1 MSRGYKWL
9 FVDYTILVLSPSLL
23 LCLHL
28 GMSLFTEQRCFF
40 KYFSV
45 SRPLSSGAVAV
56 SLAVPPL
63 PQPPVLLP
71 PGWRHSPPSL
81 LLLPLPHLPH
91 SLWLLSRLWPQSPGH
106 SLKTIIPPGTRPRL
120 HTGISPYTTVLYKG
134 LAYTQYT
141 HFLWV
146 VLCVWLCTNTTEWL
160 SHTFTLTPF
169 FTGVFSWS
177 YCLGWRSLCQG
188 SKGRLQVN

>member
-1 MSRGYKWL
+1 MVISCQGGINGSLWIIPFWFSALHCCFAFTLVCRYSLNK
-9 FVDYTILVLSPSLL
+9 DASSNILLPPPPPP
-23 LCLHL
+23 C
-28 GMSLFTEQRCFF
+28 
-40 KYFSV
+40 
-45 SRPLSSGAVAV
+45 SGAVAV

-91 SLWLLSRLWPQSPGH
+91 SLWLLSCLWPQSPGH

-120 HTGISPYTTVLYKG
+120 HRGLYPYTTVLYKG
-134 LAYTQYT
+134 TQYT

-160 SHTFTLTPF
+160 SHTFTVSENTPF
-169 FTGVFSWS
+169 F
-177 YCLGWRSLCQG
+177 YRCLQLVLLPWLKESVPRF
-188 SKGRLQVN
+188 

>member
-1 MSRGYKWL
+1 MALCGLYHSGSQPFIVALPSPWYVVIHWTKMLLQIFFCFPPPQLWGSCCLTCRPS
-9 FVDYTILVLSPSLL
+9 SPS
-23 LCLHL
+23 
-28 GMSLFTEQRCFF
+28 T
-40 KYFSV
+40 
-45 SRPLSSGAVAV
+45 SS
-56 SLAVPPL
+56 
-63 PQPPVLLP
+63 

-160 SHTFTLTPF
+160 SHTFTVSENTPF

-177 YCLGWRSLCQG
+177 YCLG
-188 SKGRLQVN
+188 

>member
-28 GMSLFTEQRCFF
+28 GMSLFTEQSASSNIFLF
-40 KYFSV
+40 PSP
-45 SRPLSSGAVAV
+45 SALGQLLSHLSS
-56 SLAVPPL
+56 L

-146 VLCVWLCTNTTEWL
+146 VLYVWLCTNTTEWL
-160 SHTFTLTPF
+160 SHTFTVSENTPF

-177 YCLGWRSLCQG
+177 YCLG
-188 SKGRLQVN
+188 

>member
-1 MSRGYKWL
+1 MQKLREIWVGYTEKSEIYGILQKLSPSITHFNGNFMSRGYKWL

-23 LCLHL
+23 LCLYL

-63 PQPPVLLP
+63 PHPPVLLP

-106 SLKTIIPPGTRPRL
+106 SLKTIYI
-120 HTGISPYTTVLYKG
+120 YTIGGCVL
-134 LAYTQYT
+134 TQ
-141 HFLWV
+141 
-146 VLCVWLCTNTTEWL
+146 L
-160 SHTFTLTPF
+160 S
-169 FTGVFSWS
+169 G
-177 YCLGWRSLCQG
+177 
-188 SKGRLQVN
+188 

>member
-1 MSRGYKWL
+1 MVISCHVGIYKWL

-40 KYFSV
+40 KYFAV
-45 SRPLSSGAVAV
+45 SCPLSSGAVAV

-106 SLKTIIPPGTRPRL
+106 SLKTIIPQAL
-120 HTGISPYTTVLYKG
+120 G
-134 LAYTQYT
+134 LAYTQVSLLILLYCIKALHT
-141 HFLWV
+141 H
-146 VLCVWLCTNTTEWL
+146 
-160 SHTFTLTPF
+160 SILT
-169 FTGVFSWS
+169 S
-177 YCLGWRSLCQG
+177 YE
-188 SKGRLQVN
+188 

>member
-1 MSRGYKWL
+1 MLQLHHAILNWAALGV
-9 FVDYTILVLSPSLL
+9 VDLL
-23 LCLHL
+23 HCLHL
-28 GMSLFTEQRCFF
+28 GTSLLTEQRCFA
-40 KYFSV
+40 V
-45 SRPLSSGAVAV
+45 PRPLSSGAVAV

-71 PGWRHSPPSL
+71 PGWRHSPPS

-134 LAYTQYT
+134 RQYT

-160 SHTFTLTPF
+160 SHTFT
-169 FTGVFSWS
+169 VF
-177 YCLGWRSLCQG
+177 YRCLQLVLLPWLKESVPRF
-188 SKGRLQVN
+188 